1 MLLRGPDHHTVVVVE
16 VVEEVEAEDEAGVMQ
31 EGVGEE
37 VVLEQ
42 LTIPQKNGIASA
54 KTNAHVS

>member
-1 MLLRGPDHHTVVVVE
+1 VLVVE
-16 VVEEVEAEDEAGVMQ
+16 VVEEVEAEDEAEVMQ
-31 EGVGEE
+31 EGVGGE

-42 LTIPQKNGIASA
+42 LTIPQKNGITSP